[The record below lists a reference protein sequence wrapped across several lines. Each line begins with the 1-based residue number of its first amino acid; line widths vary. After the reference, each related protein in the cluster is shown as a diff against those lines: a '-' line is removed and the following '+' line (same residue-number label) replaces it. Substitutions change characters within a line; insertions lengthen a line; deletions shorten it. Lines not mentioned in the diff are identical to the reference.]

1 MIELNKQIL
10 LNDLKEKFKTIKLNS
25 NVKQIEIKETII
37 KNEEDL
43 SNALDKCLHDK
54 YSDID
59 ILIRYVNTPNIKLE
73 DIGINKEDILGIKLE
88 NNDDSYVVR
97 LVLTNGIR
105 YDIVLFD
112 IDNTTIEKEIDEMD
126 KKELFVAIMALG
138 KLMRKDYLIS
148 AHLAHMLCMDS
159 LVYQMKDRDKKYNTS
174 FHRYGYKEDL
184 LYLNAYNKANKT
196 YLTDDET
203 YNHIAKLLISGI
215 ETLPNIKNHDKKVF
229 YEIWNYYL
237 K

>member
-1 MIELNKQIL
+1 MIELNKQTL

-59 ILIRYVNTPNIKLE
+59 ILIRYVNNPNIKLE
-73 DIGINKEDILGIKLE
+73 DIGINKENILGIKLE

-112 IDNTTIEKEIDEMD
+112 IDNTTIEKEIDEID
-126 KKELFVAIMALG
+126 KKELFIAIMALG

-148 AHLAHMLCMDS
+148 AHLAHMICMDS
-159 LVYQMKDRDKKYNTS
+159 LVYQMKDRDKMYNTS

-203 YNHIAKLLISGI
+203 YNQDRKS
-215 ETLPNIKNHDKKVF
+215 VV
-229 YEIWNYYL
+229 
-237 K
+237 